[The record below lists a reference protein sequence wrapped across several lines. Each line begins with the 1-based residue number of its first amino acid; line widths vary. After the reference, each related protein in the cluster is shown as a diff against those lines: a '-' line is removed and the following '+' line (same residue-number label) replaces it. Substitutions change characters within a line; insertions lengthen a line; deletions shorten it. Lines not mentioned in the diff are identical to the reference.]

1 MKWVTDL
8 QTADLLLRR
17 SIFNTPPM
25 NVIHLNSML
34 LQEAAILVLHRMGL
48 MVFLLFFYIAG
59 NGLLI

>member
-1 MKWVTDL
+1 
-8 QTADLLLRR
+8 
-17 SIFNTPPM
+17 M

-34 LQEAAILVLHRMGL
+34 LQEAAILVLHRMSL